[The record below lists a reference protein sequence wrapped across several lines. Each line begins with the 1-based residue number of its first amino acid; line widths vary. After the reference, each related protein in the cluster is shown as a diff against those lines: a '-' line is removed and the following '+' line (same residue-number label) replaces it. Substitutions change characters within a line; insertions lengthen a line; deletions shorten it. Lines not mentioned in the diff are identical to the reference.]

1 VDARHS
7 LNLTIQRITGK
18 DIRLLGNWEPVP
30 FESNYS
36 FEIAAAL
43 QIGEREL
50 LRCRDISDILNLIA
64 GAECAPSGDSAQ
76 ESLF

>member
-7 LNLTIQRITGK
+7 LNLTIQRITGQ

-30 FESNYS
+30 FEKAYS

-43 QIGEREL
+43 QVGERDL
-50 LRCRDISDILNLIA
+50 LRCRDISDILSLVG
-64 GAECAPSGDSAQ
+64 GAECATSGDAGQ

>member
-18 DIRLLGNWEPVP
+18 DIRLLGNWEAVP
-30 FESNYS
+30 FAGTYCYEV
-36 FEIAAAL
+36 AAAL
-43 QIGEREL
+43 RVSERDL
-50 LRCRDISDILNLIA
+50 LRCRDISDILNLMA
-64 GAECAPSGDSAQ
+64 GEEYSTSGDSAQ

>member
-1 VDARHS
+1 MDARHS

-30 FESNYS
+30 FESIYS
-36 FEIAAAL
+36 FEVAASL
-43 QIGEREL
+43 QVNERDL
-50 LRCRDISDILNLIA
+50 QRCRDISDILNLMA
-64 GAECAPSGDSAQ
+64 GAECAASGDSAQ

>member
-1 VDARHS
+1 MDARHS
-7 LNLTIQRITGK
+7 LNLTIQRITGQ

-30 FESNYS
+30 FENSYS
-36 FEIAAAL
+36 FEIASAL
-43 QIGEREL
+43 QVGEREL

-64 GAECAPSGDSAQ
+64 GAECAPSGDSGQ

>member
-30 FESNYS
+30 FDSSYS
-36 FEIAAAL
+36 YDVAAAL
-43 QIGEREL
+43 QLREKDL
-50 LRCRDISDILNLIA
+50 QRCRDISDILNLIA
-64 GAECAPSGDSAQ
+64 GAECATSGDSAQ

>member
-7 LNLTIQRITGK
+7 LNLTIQRITGQ
-18 DIRLLGNWEPVP
+18 DIRLLGNWEPLP
-30 FESNYS
+30 FGTAYN

-43 QIGEREL
+43 QVEERAL
-50 LRCRDISDILNLIA
+50 LRCQDISDILGLMA
-64 GAECAPSGDSAQ
+64 GTECTTSGDAGQ